1 MESLQKA
8 LRDLQRA
15 SGTARLRGE
24 RRAEHLIL
32 LAVAERRVTERA
44 GSAAR
49 IGEHRGLLPRECWWA
64 EGAFAESAAVHHVSG
79 RAHEAEGTVLALC
92 VADAGIGPVVTE

>member
-1 MESLQKA
+1 MESLLKA

-24 RRAEHLIL
+24 RRAGHLIA
-32 LAVAERRVTERA
+32 LAVAEHGVTERA

-49 IGEHRGLLPRECWWA
+49 IGEHRGLSPKECWSA
-64 EGAFAESAAVHHVSG
+64 EGAFAESAAVHHVIQ
-79 RAHEAEGTVLALC
+79 AALTNRKAPFLRC
-92 VADAGIGPVVTE
+92 VADAGVGPVVTE